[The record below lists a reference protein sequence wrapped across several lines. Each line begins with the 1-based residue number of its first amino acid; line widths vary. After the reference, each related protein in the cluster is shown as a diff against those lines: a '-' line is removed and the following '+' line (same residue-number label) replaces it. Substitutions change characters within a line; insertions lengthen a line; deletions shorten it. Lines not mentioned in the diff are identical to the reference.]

1 MIISYGELVGWTVRT
16 DRIYFVG
23 LGGFGESYISDRLVV
38 SSEASFVMEEIVGL
52 VERFS
57 GLGERERQAASAIL
71 KKYAEGEMTLQE
83 AHYDLLDDGLI
94 PMPARCT
101 MYNKPEDRP
110 EAEEALKSLIREK
123 IIGR

>member
-1 MIISYGELVGWTVRT
+1 
-16 DRIYFVG
+16 
-23 LGGFGESYISDRLVV
+23 
-38 SSEASFVMEEIVGL
+38 MEEIVGL